1 MFPKEVKLN
10 SCHLLLA
17 FQAGFFQAIF
27 HRGVMFSFYLQI
39 GSFSPSCRAS
49 GFSAYFLQELQH
61 LESSCFQSSSNI
73 TIVSLLYQGT
83 YFYLT
88 RPLISAAWIK
98 VWLCWSENG
107 RQTWLSL
114 KAWVVPSTPITTR
127 L

>member
-49 GFSAYFLQELQH
+49 ALKKKKNQNKKTVPLSTLQ
-61 LESSCFQSSSNI
+61 
-73 TIVSLLYQGT
+73 LY
-83 YFYLT
+83 
-88 RPLISAAWIK
+88 
-98 VWLCWSENG
+98 
-107 RQTWLSL
+107 
-114 KAWVVPSTPITTR
+114 
-127 L
+127 